1 VSGVHPTQIGGWKKP
16 ALTGLPDSYD
26 QKMKRRAA
34 NEKEILRRLSA
45 GLSKQE
51 IQHVLAGALS
61 SLDPAGVMRL
71 LQQVGP
77 ETGVAL
83 RSVLDA
89 GDSKGPP
96 VAGIAKIKEDWDRAW
111 EDWNAR
117 IAEACDQEGDYVMQ
131 EHHWEQ
137 PYCDPLSVTDDLEP
151 IAARMRKLLPRV
163 FDENLDPDLSFAH
176 AVQEHVE
183 EISSSL
189 PNWMDPFANEG
200 FRLGPQATACLI
212 DWEWRSS
219 RRQNMTAFQCID
231 QLCELEASTK
241 GLGLDEKA
249 VAGFIRGLTM
259 EAKRD
264 ILRGI
269 QEKRARSP
277 WKEALGSA
285 HSGWFQV
292 YKELCRGQDRPAYLE
307 NCRAR
312 IGQDWTLALP
322 VIKDL
327 DRRKDHAEVLKIC
340 ALALRSFLYL
350 REGETWELQEHLLI
364 ERAGYRIE
372 GELDGRL
379 LDLLETWQ
387 QAAKALHKEETSLA
401 VRLQL
406 DLAKGWK
413 NWNKAL
419 AAFRRVPEPRFSPLR
434 ERLFAQWRELVAKK
448 SLGDFLRETDGLTS
462 ESNWVHALADAAWKG
477 EDSRDSLWA
486 WLRQWLKTLEKDD
499 ETLRRSQGA
508 LARLC
513 LDLDSSSWLSPVSP
527 TLGRLL
533 ACDRSDDQAL
543 RMSRRT
549 WLKRLG
555 VSSLAPEL
563 LAFWKRNTHRM
574 VPDPGRIQGADY
586 KHCAEW
592 ARALWEIHPASCERL
607 LAQWSVVHQRK
618 RNLWRALRTKGLPIP
633 G

>member
-1 VSGVHPTQIGGWKKP
+1 
-16 ALTGLPDSYD
+16 
-26 QKMKRRAA
+26 MKGRAA
-34 NEKEILRRLSA
+34 NEKELLKRLSA
-45 GLSKQE
+45 GLSKEE

-61 SLDPAGVMRL
+61 ALDPAGVKRL
-71 LQQVGP
+71 VRQVGP
-77 ETGVAL
+77 ETGTAL
-83 RSVLDA
+83 RGVLDA
-89 GDSKGPP
+89 DNFKGPP
-96 VAGIAKIKEDWDRAW
+96 VPGIAKIKEEWDRAW

-137 PYCDPLSVTDDLEP
+137 PYFDPLSVTHDLEP

-163 FDENLDPDLSFAH
+163 FDENLDPDLSFAQ
-176 AVQEHVE
+176 AVQEDVE

-189 PNWMDPFANEG
+189 PDWMDPFANEG
-200 FRLGPQATACLI
+200 FGLGPQATACLI
-212 DWEWRSS
+212 DWEWRNS
-219 RRQNMTAFQCID
+219 RRRNMTAFQFVD

-241 GLGLDEKA
+241 GLGLDEK
-249 VAGFIRGLTM
+249 VMAGFIRGLTI

-264 ILRGI
+264 VLRGI
-269 QEKRARSP
+269 QERCAHSP

-285 HSGWFQV
+285 HSAWFQV
-292 YKELCRGQDRPAYLE
+292 YKGLCRGQDRPAYLE

-327 DRRKDHAEVLKIC
+327 DRRKHHAEVVEIC
-340 ALALRSFLYL
+340 AAALRSFLYL
-350 REGETWELQEHLLI
+350 REGETWELREHLLI

-387 QAAKALHKEETSLA
+387 QAAKTLHREETSVA
-401 VRLQL
+401 VRLQS
-406 DLAKGWK
+406 DLLKGWR
-413 NWNKAL
+413 NWDKAL

-448 SLGDFLRETDGLTS
+448 SIGDFLYGTDVLAS
-462 ESNWVHALADAAWKG
+462 KSNWVRALADAAWEG
-477 EDSRDSLWA
+477 EDSRDSLYV
-486 WLRQWLKTLEKDD
+486 WLRRWLKTLEEDD

-513 LDLDSSSWLSPVSP
+513 LDLDSSSWLSPISP

-533 ACDRSDDQAL
+533 ACGWSDDQAL
-543 RMSRRT
+543 RMSRRR
-549 WLKRLG
+549 WLERLG
-555 VSSLAPEL
+555 VSSLTPEL
-563 LAFWKRNTHRM
+563 LAFWKRNTHRI
-574 VPDPGRIQGADY
+574 VPDPGCVKGADY
-586 KHCAEW
+586 NACADW
-592 ARALWEIHPASCERL
+592 ARALWEINPPSCEHL
-607 LAQWSVVHQRK
+607 LARWSVVHQRR
-618 RNLWRALRTKGLPIP
+618 RNLWRTLRTKGLPIP